1 MCRPWGGQSCPDLA
15 GQGSSSSVSLKA
27 QLQSCSEW
35 DLLIGSDGAWP
46 WKQRHNSRG
55 LAPLLGRLRR
65 PAVGSAS
72 DLASYASLRLES
84 PAVASAEL
92 TCTQNPTGL
101 VTTPEH
107 SEQGPP
113 GCTCPQHPQ
122 SAASKGPL
130 GPPSNRGGTLPR
142 PAGFPMTEG
151 AKGESAIPWSALPA
165 AAQPLHRRPS
175 VRRTRYYIAVTLQGR
190 GEEVSGPNRPNQL
203 PTPAALRN
211 PGAGKSLP
219 RGPAPS
225 RGTPRTRPRSP
236 GREPQRTRG
245 ARSGDGNVRP
255 APHLGPHTVAP
266 SAGSQT
272 AVSRGPCRTGY
283 GGLTWR
289 RMESPRLRLRP
300 VW

>member
-1 MCRPWGGQSCPDLA
+1 M
-15 GQGSSSSVSLKA
+15 
-27 QLQSCSEW
+27 
-35 DLLIGSDGAWP
+35 
-46 WKQRHNSRG
+46 
-55 LAPLLGRLRR
+55 
-65 PAVGSAS
+65 GSAS

-84 PAVASAEL
+84 PAVASAQL
-92 TCTQNPTGL
+92 TCAQNPTDL

-107 SEQGPP
+107 SEQRPP

-122 SAASKGPL
+122 PATSKGPL

-151 AKGESAIPWSALPA
+151 AKGEPAIPWSALPA

-245 ARSGDGNVRP
+245 ARSGDGTSDQ
-255 APHLGPHTVAP
+255 PHTWVPTQPVSTGSPGWGREGRSQGCSLQSLPCLSSLQEPIHWAP
-266 SAGSQT
+266 NLPCPQ
-272 AVSRGPCRTGY
+272 VSSSH
-283 GGLTWR
+283 
-289 RMESPRLRLRP
+289 SPYP
-300 VW
+300 